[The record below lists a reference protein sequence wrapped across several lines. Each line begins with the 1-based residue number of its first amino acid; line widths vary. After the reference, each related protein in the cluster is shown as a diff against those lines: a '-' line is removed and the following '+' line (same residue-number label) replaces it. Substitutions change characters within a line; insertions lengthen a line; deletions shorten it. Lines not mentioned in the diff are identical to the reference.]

1 MLSFSDW
8 KDLFSQTNLISV
20 EHKDLPCKKRQK
32 LQAAREMLED
42 EDLTEKPEV
51 RVPSSLLNYIT
62 LIKKVYTN

>member
-1 MLSFSDW
+1 L
-8 KDLFSQTNLISV
+8 LSQTNLISV
-20 EHKDLPCKKRQK
+20 EHKDLPCKKHQK

-42 EDLTEKPEV
+42 KDLTEKPEV